1 MQAQHGGSAAMTPGG
16 WLALGAVVALWAGI
30 AAGGRQAGHGF
41 FVRHMLGGFASLM
54 TVGGVMLAWAVLG

>member
-1 MQAQHGGSAAMTPGG
+1 MTPGG

-41 FVRHMLGGFASLM
+41 FVRHMLAGFAALM
-54 TVGGVMLAWAVLG
+54 TVGGVVLARAVLG